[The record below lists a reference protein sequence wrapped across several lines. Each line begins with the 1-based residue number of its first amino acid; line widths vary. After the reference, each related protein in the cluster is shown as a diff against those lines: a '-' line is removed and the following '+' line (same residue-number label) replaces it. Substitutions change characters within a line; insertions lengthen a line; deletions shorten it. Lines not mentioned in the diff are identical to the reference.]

1 MSEPSSYW
9 NVLSLI
15 GEREIIEIISSLTQG
30 ESLGCIDTD
39 QKLSL
44 YFEPENKRE
53 IDTLV
58 KSLNQLHNFDFEWTT
73 QEIEPWHLSWKDNFT
88 PIYIRDKIAI
98 IPDWEEVPN
107 YQHVIKIKPGMA
119 FGTGHHETTFLMLEA
134 LLKCELSGKSILDL
148 GTGSGI
154 LAIAAKSLGAK
165 QIIEQ
170 KEVRSFCSFIPANTH
185 PFNCWKYSDDTN
197 KLEQY
202 IPNNIFRRQDH
213 PEAWMHYH
221 YLCCHKV
228 SELPSLNNE
237 LINEKTRPKVSC
249 DGIPCS
255 RDKYCSNQLRF
266 MFANFSIATQ
276 PSQPQRTAHSVI
288 KNMSSNLCNC
298 FLLRRGSVI
307 SLKCSISVSLC
318 LVILRCL
325 KRSNRSS

>member
-98 IPDWEEVPN
+98 IPDWEEDAPN
-107 YQHVIKIKPGMA
+107 YEHVIKIKPGMA
-119 FGTGHHETTFLMLEA
+119 FGTGHHETTFLMLET
-134 LLKCELSGKSILDL
+134 LLKYNISGKSVLDL

-154 LAIAAKSLGAK
+154 LAIATKTLGAN
-165 QIIEQ
+165 QIIGVEYDSVC
-170 KEVRSFCSFIPANTH
+170 EENFMENLELNNISDIDFIQGDATTWMNFNFDVVLANI
-185 PFNCWKYSDDTN
+185 NRNILLDI
-197 KLEQY
+197 
-202 IPNNIFRRQDH
+202 IPNMKNATGVIFLSGLLTTDEDMMRQVCNKNGLKV
-213 PEAWMHYH
+213 EAVNTKGEWISM
-221 YLCCHKV
+221 
-228 SELPSLNNE
+228 EL
-237 LINEKTRPKVSC
+237 TV
-249 DGIPCS
+249 
-255 RDKYCSNQLRF
+255 
-266 MFANFSIATQ
+266 A
-276 PSQPQRTAHSVI
+276 
-288 KNMSSNLCNC
+288 
-298 FLLRRGSVI
+298 
-307 SLKCSISVSLC
+307 
-318 LVILRCL
+318 
-325 KRSNRSS
+325 

>member
-73 QEIEPWHLSWKDNFT
+73 QEIEPWQLTWKDNFT
-88 PIYIRDKIAI
+88 PIYIRNKIAI
-98 IPDWEEVPN
+98 IPDWEEDAPN
-107 YQHVIKIKPGMA
+107 YEHVIKIKPGMA

-154 LAIAAKSLGAK
+154 LAIAAKSLEAK
-165 QIIEQ
+165 QIIGVEYDSVC
-170 KEVRSFCSFIPANTH
+170 EENFMENLELNNISDIDFIQGDATTWMNFNFDVVLANI
-185 PFNCWKYSDDTN
+185 NRNILLDI
-197 KLEQY
+197 
-202 IPNNIFRRQDH
+202 IPNMKNAKGIIFLSGLLTTDEDMMRQVCNNNGLKV
-213 PEAWMHYH
+213 EAVNTKGEWISM
-221 YLCCHKV
+221 
-228 SELPSLNNE
+228 EL
-237 LINEKTRPKVSC
+237 TV
-249 DGIPCS
+249 
-255 RDKYCSNQLRF
+255 
-266 MFANFSIATQ
+266 A
-276 PSQPQRTAHSVI
+276 
-288 KNMSSNLCNC
+288 
-298 FLLRRGSVI
+298 
-307 SLKCSISVSLC
+307 
-318 LVILRCL
+318 
-325 KRSNRSS
+325 